1 MLTKLTCGSYFA
13 IYTNIKALCCTNKTN
28 TMLHINYISILL
40 KANEEEIIFLP
51 WRRKWQPT
59 PVFLP
64 GEFHGQRS
72 LASYSPWGDT

>member
-40 KANEEEIIFLP
+40 KANEEEIIFLA
-51 WRRKWQPT
+51 
-59 PVFLP
+59 LL
-64 GEFHGQRS
+64 S
-72 LASYSPWGDT
+72 CIC